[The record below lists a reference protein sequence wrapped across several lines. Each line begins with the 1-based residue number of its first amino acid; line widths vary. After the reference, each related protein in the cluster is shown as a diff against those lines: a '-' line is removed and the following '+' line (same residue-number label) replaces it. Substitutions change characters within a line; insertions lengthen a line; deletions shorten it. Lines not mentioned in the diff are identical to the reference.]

1 MPSRLGFCAF
11 NFLGFDASLF
21 FLFWSE
27 IRLKLPSSHRGVEKI
42 INSGMLRGCARGWR
56 RNYVCLSIFLTD
68 LESVYFHFFSAL
80 NYWSILLIHGFQIIP
95 ACQSNWIAFSS
106 TFTYW
111 SILLL
116 FSLLLSW
123 VPNNTSLQIKLDC
136 LCLHVDRLGHDPVGR
151 CGRSPSS
158 GYDDKYVQLD
168 VIQPWD

>member
-1 MPSRLGFCAF
+1 MHRCSSCFDPKSDW
-11 NFLGFDASLF
+11 NF
-21 FLFWSE
+21 
-27 IRLKLPSSHRGVEKI
+27 HRGVEKI
-42 INSGMLRGCARGWR
+42 INSGIRVLREDGEEIM
-56 RNYVCLSIFLTD
+56 YVYLFFWLILSLSI
-68 LESVYFHFFSAL
+68 SIFFSAL

-123 VPNNTSLQIKLDC
+123 VPNNTGLQIKRNC
-136 LCLHVDRLGHDPVGR
+136 LCLHVGRLAHDPVGR

-158 GYDDKYVQLD
+158 GYDDKYVQLA

>member
-1 MPSRLGFCAF
+1 MHRCFSCFDPKSDWNFHRAIEGLKKSLIVACLGVVRED
-11 NFLGFDASLF
+11 GEEIMYVYLF
-21 FLFWSE
+21 FWLILS
-27 IRLKLPSSHRGVEKI
+27 
-42 INSGMLRGCARGWR
+42 
-56 RNYVCLSIFLTD
+56 LSISLI
-68 LESVYFHFFSAL
+68 AL

-95 ACQSNWIAFSS
+95 SRQSNWIAFSS

-123 VPNNTSLQIKLDC
+123 VPNNTSLQIKRNC
-136 LCLHVDRLGHDPVGR
+136 LCLHVERLAHDPVGR